1 MKKILL
7 TGSNGFVGSNL
18 LEELSKKYK
27 VFCITRSKKK
37 NKIQQN
43 IFSINPNDLKN
54 ILEKNKFYSIIH
66 CATHYKKTHLNNDI
80 DQMINSNIHLGNL
93 ILENKNT
100 KYCKKFINFTTVW
113 ENYNGLRNNPF
124 NLYSAY
130 KLAFSNILKF
140 YTKKLNTVKFYNL
153 YLSETFGKNDN
164 RKKLFSTL
172 KDNYNK
178 QKKSIIVSKNLKIN
192 VLNVK
197 DIISAV
203 NILLKK
209 NIKPNNYSVL
219 NSKEIDI
226 LNLIKLFN
234 KQNEKKI
241 IYEYNSSKLI
251 KEKLFNYKRIPGW
264 KPKYSLLQDLLNYIK
279 N

>member
-27 VFCITRSKKK
+27 IYCVIRSKKK
-37 NKIQQN
+37 IINKKN
-43 IFSINPNDLKN
+43 VVYINSKNLKY
-54 ILEKNKFYSIIH
+54 ILEINKFYSIIH
-66 CATHYKKTHLNNDI
+66 CATHYKKTHSKKDI
-80 DQMINSNIHLGNL
+80 DQMINSNIYLGNL

-113 ENYNGLRNNPF
+113 ENYNGVKNNPF

-130 KLAFSNILKF
+130 KLAFSKILQF
-140 YTKKLNTVKFYNL
+140 YIKKLNKVKFYNL

-172 KDNYNK
+172 KENYKK
-178 QKKSIIVSKNLKIN
+178 QKTSIIVSKNFKIN
-192 VLNVK
+192 VLNVA

-203 NILLKK
+203 NILLKQ
-209 NIKPNNYSVL
+209 NIKPNNYSLL
-219 NSKEIDI
+219 NTKDIDI

-234 KQNEKKI
+234 KQNKHKI
-241 IYEYNSSKLI
+241 IYKYNSSKLI
-251 KEKLFNYKRIPGW
+251 KEKLFKYKKIPGW
-264 KPKYSLLQDLLNYIK
+264 KPKNSSLKDLLSYIK